1 MAEDNRQ
8 TRIEYAA
15 EITGNMLTAFRQTAG
30 RPAGPVFVRQQAI
43 QTLDTLGYESELLD
57 EVVCEIERHQDVAL
71 EGVSIV
77 SPDVG
82 QAEDTAVWQLPPTS
96 PLLQRYLQQL
106 EREGWSA
113 GARTNLKQVTRRI
126 LGLCGNPRVA
136 GTWNRRGMVVGDVQ
150 SGKTTSY
157 VSLIC
162 AAIDAGYRNIV
173 VLGGRTNDLRH
184 QTQERIDLG
193 VTGIESSGLNVAKTR
208 IGVGLIGQI
217 PGLTML
223 SLTSQDHVAG
233 NGKGKKGGDFDKR
246 RANHNNLAGSA
257 VRIAVIKK
265 HATMIGHVADWLQ
278 SNGELAAEP
287 LLLIDDEADDASI
300 DTNDPDQSPTSINGA
315 IRLLLQR
322 AGRSTY
328 VAYTATPYA
337 NVMIDPEARG
347 EKHGDDLFPRDFIAL
362 LKPSPN
368 YFGARRFLEEEDGL
382 SHTVKVE
389 DAENWISKGSVVSD
403 MPASLSQAIR
413 EFVLVSAVRRVRRAR
428 LGLDRQHESMLIHSS
443 VRTGAHGKIHTQ
455 VQREVDRLQAG
466 WDFPVAEPGKVP
478 QVETEFGE
486 TWDSLKDRQDPGQT
500 VTWNELRPHI
510 TDVFERLTTETI
522 NGVTKKGLDYRRARS
537 GPLTVIAIGGTKLS
551 RGLTL
556 EGLTTSYHLRASLQH
571 DTLMQMCR
579 WFGYR
584 LGYEDLCRLHA
595 PGDLLHA
602 FSGIMESDEELRA
615 ELEDMASMGATPL
628 DFGLRIRTSPGMTVT
643 GRNKLKHAITVPLSL
658 AGRTL
663 EVTRTALTDAAFN
676 DDLMQGLVSELVNG
690 QGQQRPGS
698 EHVWDDVPWETLQ
711 GPLEAFR
718 ELSST
723 LGLNGKLARS
733 MAYVRSAQDAS
744 PPRLRR
750 WTVVLAGRQG
760 TPEPYG
766 DINVVRVTRSAR
778 DEDGVLNFGA
788 ISNPSDERLARGT
801 SEGKTRQAVK
811 STRPRDEG
819 LLIIYPIIT
828 IKTDVRTSG
837 FALSFPGDPE
847 MRRHNYTLNPVAQA
861 EEMRA

>member
-8 TRIEYAA
+8 TRIERAA
-15 EITGNMLTAFRQTAG
+15 EVAGDMLLAFRQTASQ
-30 RPAGPVFVRQQAI
+30 PAGPALVRQQAA
-43 QTLDTLGYESELLD
+43 QVLTSLEYEDELLD
-57 EVVCEIERHQDVAL
+57 EVVREIERQQDISL
-71 EGVSIV
+71 EGFFLVPEGTGGV
-77 SPDVG
+77 NDV
-82 QAEDTAVWQLPPTS
+82 AVWQPAATS

-106 EREGWSA
+106 EREAWSA
-113 GARTNLKQVTRRI
+113 EARVRLKRVTGNI
-126 LGLCGNPRVA
+126 LGRCGNPAVI
-136 GTWNRRGMVVGDVQ
+136 GPWSRRGMVVGDVQ

-193 VTGIESSGLNVAKTR
+193 VTGIESSGLNVARTR

-233 NGKGKKGGDFDKR
+233 NGNGKKGGDFDKR
-246 RANHNNLAGSA
+246 RANHNNIAGSA

-278 SNGELAAEP
+278 ANGELAAEP

-300 DTNDPDQSPTSINGA
+300 DTNEPDESPTSINGA

-347 EKHGDDLFPRDFIAL
+347 EKHGEDLFPRDFIAL
-362 LKPSPN
+362 LKPPPN

-382 SHTVKVE
+382 GHTVKVE
-389 DAENWISKGSVVSD
+389 DAGNWIGKESVVGD
-403 MPASLSQAIR
+403 MPPSLRRAIR

-428 LGLDRQHESMLIHSS
+428 LGLERQHESMLIHSS

-466 WDFPVAEPGKVP
+466 WDFPVAGPGEVP
-478 QVETEFGE
+478 QVEAEFSE
-486 TWDSLKDRQDPGQT
+486 TWNSLRDRQDPAQA
-500 VTWNELRPHI
+500 VTWDELRPLI

-584 LGYEDLCRLHA
+584 MGYEDLCRLHA

-602 FSGIMESDEELRA
+602 FTGIMESDEELRA
-615 ELEDMASMGATPL
+615 ELEDMAGMGATPL
-628 DFGLRIRTSPGMTVT
+628 DFGIRIRTSPGMTVT
-643 GRNKLKHAITVPLSL
+643 GRTKLRHAVTVPLSL

-663 EVTRTALTDAAFN
+663 EVTRTALVDATFN
-676 DDLMQGLVSELVNG
+676 DDLMQGLVRELVQG
-690 QGQQRPGS
+690 RGQQRAGNA
-698 EHVWDDVPWETLQ
+698 HVWDDVPWETLQ

-718 ELSST
+718 ELSGTLT

-733 MAYVRSAQDAS
+733 LAYVRSAQNAS

-750 WTVVLAGRQG
+750 WTVVLDGCSRCRRAAGGPRWCAPGGRHAFCSTCQESCPRCSTQG
-760 TPEPYG
+760 
-766 DINVVRVTRSAR
+766 VVPARSACGR
-778 DEDGVLNFGA
+778 
-788 ISNPSDERLARGT
+788 
-801 SEGKTRQAVK
+801 TRRV
-811 STRPRDEG
+811 
-819 LLIIYPIIT
+819 
-828 IKTDVRTSG
+828 
-837 FALSFPGDPE
+837 
-847 MRRHNYTLNPVAQA
+847 
-861 EEMRA
+861 